1 MKRQKLTPEQEAL
14 IKQLIQT
21 LQTQRPERIEELMTG
36 MLAEE
41 EPITAHENPMARAG
55 RGARA
60 RRRPCGSG

>member
-21 LQTQRPERIEELMTG
+21 LQTQRPERIDALTE

-41 EPITAHENPMARAG
+41 EPITTHENPMARAG